1 MGKRITCAVLAHVD
15 AGKTTLSENILYN
28 AGAIKAAGRVD
39 YKDAYLDTDSM
50 EKKRGITIYSKQA
63 VFNYGESSVY
73 LIDTPGHV
81 DFATETERALAIVD
95 YAILLISGADGVQGH
110 TKTLWKLLGEYNIPT
125 FIFVNK
131 MDQDVA
137 DKTSLL
143 ADIQKKLTDGCFELS
158 DVESIAMTSEVAMEE
173 FLSTDDLSRDT
184 IATLIAN
191 RQYFPVLFGSALKN
205 TGVVELMEAID
216 KYSLEPDYHED
227 TSLRVYKIEKLG
239 LDHRL
244 TDVKVTG
251 GILKVK
257 DILPNGEKI
266 NQIRIYS
273 GSKYR
278 QVDELLPGQ
287 VGSLIGPEKTYA
299 GQGMG
304 QECDLSDV
312 YLSPV
317 LRYAVHF
324 LDDTDPAKAYQMLL
338 ALSEEDPSV
347 DVSFNDTTS
356 EISMSLMGQVQT
368 EILAERI
375 EILLGYKII
384 FEEGRILY
392 KETIANCVEGVG
404 HFEPLR
410 HYAEA
415 HILME
420 PAERGTGISVEADV
434 CVDELDLNW
443 QRLIETHIYETEH
456 VGVLTGSPITDI
468 HFTICG
474 GKAHLKHTEGGD
486 FREATYRAVRQGL
499 MEAEN
504 VLLEP
509 YYRFELV
516 VPTGDIGRAMN
527 DIESMHG
534 FFNSPVIEE
543 DFATIIGVCPVAT
556 IQNYQANVA
565 SYTKGMGQLGLEYAG
580 YDACH
585 NPEEIISRYNYNPD
599 SDTMHPCGSV
609 FCSHGAGV
617 YVPWNQVKDSCHV
630 PCRFSKNEPEYVISD
645 DYSMRHGSDEVIDSD
660 EIDKILYRATH
671 SNFGKN
677 PKKGWN
683 RNNSRPKRTTQDY
696 VYREPKKTKV
706 KDKYLLVDGYNLI
719 YAWPELRDILED
731 NLDGA
736 RGRLLDIL
744 CNYQAIKNYNVIAV
758 FDAYKLKNHPVEC
771 SDYLNIHQVFTA
783 EAQTADAYIEKFT
796 HDHSK
801 NYDITVVTSDGLE
814 QVIIRGEGAHLISSR
829 EFIDDVDRAS
839 KELKEKF
846 DIK

>member
-434 CVDELDLNW
+434 CVDVLDLNW
-443 QRLIETHIYETEH
+443 HI
-456 VGVLTGSPITDI
+456 
-468 HFTICG
+468 
-474 GKAHLKHTEGGD
+474 
-486 FREATYRAVRQGL
+486 
-499 MEAEN
+499 
-504 VLLEP
+504 
-509 YYRFELV
+509 
-516 VPTGDIGRAMN
+516 
-527 DIESMHG
+527 
-534 FFNSPVIEE
+534 
-543 DFATIIGVCPVAT
+543 
-556 IQNYQANVA
+556 
-565 SYTKGMGQLGLEYAG
+565 
-580 YDACH
+580 
-585 NPEEIISRYNYNPD
+585 
-599 SDTMHPCGSV
+599 
-609 FCSHGAGV
+609 
-617 YVPWNQVKDSCHV
+617 
-630 PCRFSKNEPEYVISD
+630 
-645 DYSMRHGSDEVIDSD
+645 
-660 EIDKILYRATH
+660 
-671 SNFGKN
+671 
-677 PKKGWN
+677 
-683 RNNSRPKRTTQDY
+683 
-696 VYREPKKTKV
+696 
-706 KDKYLLVDGYNLI
+706 
-719 YAWPELRDILED
+719 
-731 NLDGA
+731 
-736 RGRLLDIL
+736 
-744 CNYQAIKNYNVIAV
+744 
-758 FDAYKLKNHPVEC
+758 
-771 SDYLNIHQVFTA
+771 
-783 EAQTADAYIEKFT
+783 
-796 HDHSK
+796 
-801 NYDITVVTSDGLE
+801 
-814 QVIIRGEGAHLISSR
+814 
-829 EFIDDVDRAS
+829 
-839 KELKEKF
+839 
-846 DIK
+846 